1 LRIATRRSATS
12 PRRGSPTIETLVP
25 VRVSMAETLTYAP
38 IDRALITMSLLGADE
53 VAWIDAYHAE
63 VFKRVS
69 GGLTVAENRWL
80 EAATKPL

>member
-1 LRIATRRSATS
+1 M
-12 PRRGSPTIETLVP
+12 VP
-25 VRVSMAETLTYAP
+25 CVELAGAERNMFKFETLTYAP
-38 IDRALITMSLLGADE
+38 IDRALIATSLLGADE
-53 VAWIDAYHAE
+53 MAWIDAYHAE